1 MPGRSACLAL
11 VPTGA
16 ALSFHPSLKR
26 YTITLQPGRF
36 GGFMSKRRILVPFK
50 KRTHDHAECI
60 DSALVSAQSS
70 CERQGL
76 RLTKMRRRVLEL
88 VWRGHTPVKAYDI
101 LEELRKEDRAAAPP
115 TVYRALDFLLNA
127 GLVHRIESL
136 SAFVGCGGPAT
147 PHFGQFLICR
157 ECSAVAEIDAPA
169 IARALVADAEALG
182 FHADRQTIEIK
193 GLCADCSRLDP

>member
-1 MPGRSACLAL
+1 
-11 VPTGA
+11 
-16 ALSFHPSLKR
+16 
-26 YTITLQPGRF
+26 
-36 GGFMSKRRILVPFK
+36 MSKRRILVPFK

-76 RLTKMRRRVLEL
+76 RLTKLRRRVLEL

-136 SAFVGCGGPAT
+136 SAFVGCGGPAGCAPIVAGWIRRDT
-147 PHFGQFLICR
+147 ARVSICSMRAAGNPQSIATVRGHFGGAMCLYI
-157 ECSAVAEIDAPA
+157 S
-169 IARALVADAEALG
+169 LY
-182 FHADRQTIEIK
+182 
-193 GLCADCSRLDP
+193 